1 MVGTSPPPGL
11 CSFSTQRR
19 CSVDVKT
26 ITELRISA
34 TKLDH
39 RGWMSENYPSLQRR
53 EKCFLL
59 TSPFIER
66 CSVDVKT
73 ITELRISATK
83 LDHRGWMSENY
94 PSLQRREKCFLLTS
108 PFIELRHRQACAAS
122 APNDVVA
129 WT

>member
-39 RGWMSENYPSLQRR
+39 RGWMSENYPSLRPR
-53 EKCFLL
+53 GKCFLL
-59 TSPFIER
+59 TSPFIEPGMGPSWPVAHPTFPWLGGIIWQKIR
-66 CSVDVKT
+66 VLT
-73 ITELRISATK
+73 LLR
-83 LDHRGWMSENY
+83 LPPH
-94 PSLQRREKCFLLTS
+94 P
-108 PFIELRHRQACAAS
+108 
-122 APNDVVA
+122 
-129 WT
+129 